1 MVSFWRNFQSK
12 PLFFNKINHLHK
24 KEPIS
29 LGHFINLIF
38 FFLTKL
44 GKIFVQQFLCFQSG
58 KRFYNKDSDQIL
70 AYQPFK
76 SLCHCLIAVL
86 IISAYKKDIFCSY
99 SKKQTGK
106 KLKAHSI
113 HPLDIIQKKN
123 DLIILCD
130 LSAHLYSN

>member
-1 MVSFWRNFQSK
+1 
-12 PLFFNKINHLHK
+12 
-24 KEPIS
+24 
-29 LGHFINLIF
+29 

-76 SLCHCLIAVL
+76 GLCHCLIAVL

-123 DLIILCD
+123 YLIILCD
-130 LSAHLYSN
+130 LPAHLYSNPLNTLKRRLTELFSCSRPLKNLTDLQSFLLYQRRFK